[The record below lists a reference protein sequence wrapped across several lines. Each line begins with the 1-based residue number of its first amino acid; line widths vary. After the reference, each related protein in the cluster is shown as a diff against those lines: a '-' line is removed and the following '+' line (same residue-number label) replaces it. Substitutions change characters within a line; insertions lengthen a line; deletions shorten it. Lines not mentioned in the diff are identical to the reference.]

1 VPVTQVARLRPQ
13 VLLAGFDPMLV
24 DLLDTD
30 VKLFAIVRP
39 GNTPI
44 QTVRVTR
51 NNEDFTLVM
60 QHVAT
65 YPNGD
70 QRFEAVYTFPLGSFP
85 VITLGNLFGDQNGQ
99 FRIQA
104 VDQAGQFHAFPNL
117 EISDNPSLPTV
128 PHSLHIEPL
137 REVGIRRSQPQV
149 LGAGYDPALVDKN
162 DAQFTVRAVVR
173 EGLYPISNVVLQQN
187 KSTFAMPMQLS
198 EILPNGDKLYSVA
211 YHYPKGSFDL
221 GTLGNLFGD
230 QAYQFM
236 IAVTD
241 EMQQTH
247 RFPEF
252 KVGNYPAQ

>member
-1 VPVTQVARLRPQ
+1 MIDRSSANVPVTQVARLRPQ

-51 NNEDFTLVM
+51 NNENFTLVM

-70 QRFEAVYTFPLGSFP
+70 QRFEAVYTFALGDFP
-85 VITLGNLFGDQNGQ
+85 VITLANLFGDQAGQ

-117 EISDNPSLPTV
+117 EISDNPPLTTV
-128 PHSLHIEPL
+128 PQSLHIEPL

-162 DAQFTVRAVVR
+162 DTQFTVQAVVR
-173 EGLYPISNVVLQQN
+173 VILQQN
-187 KSTFAMPMQLS
+187 KSTLAMPMQLR
-198 EILPNGDKLYSVA
+198 EILPNGDKLYSVM
-211 YHYPKGSFDL
+211 YHYPKGSFDT

-236 IAVTD
+236 IMVTD